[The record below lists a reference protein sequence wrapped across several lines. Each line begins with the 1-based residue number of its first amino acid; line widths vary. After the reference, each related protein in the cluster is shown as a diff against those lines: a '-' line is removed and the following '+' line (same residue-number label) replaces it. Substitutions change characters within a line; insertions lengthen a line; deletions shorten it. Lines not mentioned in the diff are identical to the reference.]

1 MPTSKNSPAGRDR
14 APANAIT
21 PELALVSPELA
32 KTARG
37 RLPDR
42 PWEIEAEGESPSR
55 RTRPRS
61 STANSRAQR
70 ERRVRAVVAAAV
82 VVVALG
88 VAALGI
94 DGDDAVSPEGARSP
108 ATSPDTQAGAT
119 RRLLLPS
126 AGYVVTPS
134 GSFMTDASGRAIGS
148 FTLPLRCGS
157 RPLVVES
164 IPVSGQ
170 SIRYNGRAMGGT
182 ITVRLTGRILD
193 REHVRGVV
201 VARGPSCSSDPV
213 AFRARLS

>member
-1 MPTSKNSPAGRDR
+1 MSNG
-14 APANAIT
+14 
-21 PELALVSPELA
+21 
-32 KTARG
+32 
-37 RLPDR
+37 
-42 PWEIEAEGESPSR
+42 
-55 RTRPRS
+55 
-61 STANSRAQR
+61 RAQR
-70 ERRVRAVVAAAV
+70 ERRVRTFVVAAV
-82 VVVALG
+82 VVVGLG

-94 DGDDAVSPEGARSP
+94 DGDDSVSPGGARSL
-108 ATSPDTQAGAT
+108 ATSPDTQADAT

-134 GSFMTDASGRAIGS
+134 GSFMTDGSGRAIGS

-164 IPVSGQ
+164 IPLSGP
-170 SIRYNGRAMGGT
+170 SIRYNGRASRA
-182 ITVRLTGRILD
+182 ITVQLTARILD